1 MEKLA
6 EVDGAL
12 CREDNQDVP
21 DHNTFAK
28 QVPVKGK
35 IMGKLIMGFS

>member
-1 MEKLA
+1 MGELA

-12 CREDNQDVP
+12 CREDKQDAP
-21 DHNTFAK
+21 DQTTFAK
-28 QVPVKGK
+28 QVPVKGQ

>member
-1 MEKLA
+1 MGEIG

-12 CREDNQDVP
+12 CRKDKEDVL

-35 IMGKLIMGFS
+35 IIRKLIMGFS